1 MISTITQ
8 KKNIPWEYIFIKA
21 KLFSFVCH
29 ELAVM
34 VSHNIQTVVFYL
46 ILSICSPPFTDESTE
61 PALTQTPTGF
71 DDEEE
76 SF

>member
-1 MISTITQ
+1 
-8 KKNIPWEYIFIKA
+8 
-21 KLFSFVCH
+21 
-29 ELAVM
+29 M

-76 SF
+76 SS